1 MPNFIE
7 IIQLYLIPF
16 AIAIPIVLL
25 IVFFTTR
32 RSEAPQI
39 PDIDTQFPASAVN
52 AFNSAKAI
60 NTERVYIGDHPDREG
75 PSTVPGALRSAPAGP
90 ISLLVVD
97 DSAVPRAKLRK
108 LFESNDD

>member
-32 RSEAPQI
+32 RSEAP
-39 PDIDTQFPASAVN
+39 
-52 AFNSAKAI
+52 
-60 NTERVYIGDHPDREG
+60 
-75 PSTVPGALRSAPAGP
+75 LAPRTSRRRRP
-90 ISLLVVD
+90 
-97 DSAVPRAKLRK
+97 
-108 LFESNDD
+108 